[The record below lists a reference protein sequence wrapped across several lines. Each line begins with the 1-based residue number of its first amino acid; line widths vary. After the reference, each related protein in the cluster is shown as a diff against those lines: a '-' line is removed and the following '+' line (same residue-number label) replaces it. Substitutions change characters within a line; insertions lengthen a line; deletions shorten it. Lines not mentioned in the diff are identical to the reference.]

1 MAEGLKQCPFCG
13 GHVQPLYFDPALG
26 VSGIFCQV
34 CKAVVKWHIEME
46 PRENYGEN
54 MRKWEER
61 WNRRAN
67 DDQGTADGE
76 DHANK
81 AGD

>member
-1 MAEGLKQCPFCG
+1 MNEELKPCPFCG

-26 VSGIFCQV
+26 ISGIFCQG

-46 PRENYGEN
+46 PHEKYGEN
-54 MRKWEER
+54 RQKWAER

-67 DDQGTADGE
+67 E
-76 DHANK
+76 
-81 AGD
+81 

>member
-1 MAEGLKQCPFCG
+1 MQTELKPCPFCG
-13 GHVQPLYFDPALG
+13 GHTQPVYVDPADG
-26 VSGIFCQV
+26 ISGIYCHG
-34 CKAVVKWHIEME
+34 CRALVKWNIEME

-54 MRKWEER
+54 YQKWARK

-67 DDQGTADGE
+67 DDQGADGRK
-76 DHANK
+76 DHANT